1 MENEDETVNVTEIE
15 APDVNVDV
23 TVINPDNEPDND
35 TETGEATPVVV
46 VVEDAPPATPAPS
59 AGEIAHEV
67 YLTETMQAIL
77 TKLTEIET
85 RVSAL
90 ASPVEQAPEPI
101 EIVAEPVVIEP
112 DEPPAGR
119 GLARHFR
126 NEWK

>member
-35 TETGEATPVVV
+35 TETSEATPVVV

-67 YLTETMQAIL
+67 YLAETLQAIL
-77 TKLTEIET
+77 TKLAEIET

-90 ASPVEQAPEPI
+90 AAPVEPAPEPI
-101 EIVAEPVVIEP
+101 EIVADPVVIEP